1 MFTNLTFDTVNI
13 IILIILLEIALRFY
27 YFYRRKTLTLFIDS
41 PLLKPDKRKSKTL
54 LYRNSIFRSY
64 EKKPN
69 IKKGFFLSN
78 NNSFGNTEDTSL
90 VKEKNTIRIIIL
102 GGSTVEQKFN
112 ENSEVTLSW
121 SELLEIKLKKKYP
134 HTKFEIINSA
144 NSGYTVIDNNLDL
157 LTKCVFFKPDFVFLY
172 ASINDAYLQPHS
184 EFVYDYT
191 HIRKIPNFP
200 NMIWTECIPHL
211 KFSYISYYIS
221 ELFML
226 LSKKIL
232 FFKKKNLLFYTH
244 KNNREFK
251 SDYSNIEYPIETF
264 KSYLRSFYGI
274 CLANK
279 IVPIFAPWQFNEEL
293 VSNPIKYIDYEDWD
307 TKAFINLLE
316 SNNKSICD
324 VAKECGE
331 ERGIYLDLFKME
343 KDCFNSAGPKNDWQ
357 HFSSKGLEKI
367 SEDVFQ
373 KLISNDLFQNR
384 IIKK

>member
-13 IILIILLEIALRFY
+13 IILIILLEIALRIY

-41 PLLKPDKRKSKTL
+41 PLSKPDKRTIKTL

-157 LTKCVFFKPDFVFLY
+157 LTKCVFFKPDFVFL
-172 ASINDAYLQPHS
+172 
-184 EFVYDYT
+184 
-191 HIRKIPNFP
+191 
-200 NMIWTECIPHL
+200 
-211 KFSYISYYIS
+211 
-221 ELFML
+221 
-226 LSKKIL
+226 
-232 FFKKKNLLFYTH
+232 
-244 KNNREFK
+244 
-251 SDYSNIEYPIETF
+251 
-264 KSYLRSFYGI
+264 
-274 CLANK
+274 
-279 IVPIFAPWQFNEEL
+279 
-293 VSNPIKYIDYEDWD
+293 
-307 TKAFINLLE
+307 
-316 SNNKSICD
+316 
-324 VAKECGE
+324 
-331 ERGIYLDLFKME
+331 
-343 KDCFNSAGPKNDWQ
+343 
-357 HFSSKGLEKI
+357 
-367 SEDVFQ
+367 
-373 KLISNDLFQNR
+373 
-384 IIKK
+384 